1 MSDVSC
7 LRRQLESCQL
17 RRLLLYGYA
26 SPLALGFCFSRVCPE
41 CSEYCIE
48 RYRVVERARLPY
60 IR

>member
-41 CSEYCIE
+41 CSEY
-48 RYRVVERARLPY
+48 RDSAL
-60 IR
+60 